1 MNKEIETKFFIENK
15 DEIRKKLSSLNFNL
29 VKKEFLMKRKTF
41 DSEANG
47 KWFRVRDEGDKITM
61 TYKNIIDKT
70 INGVNEIEI
79 IVNDFDKASEMLNQT
94 NFKERSYQENFR
106 EVWSNQDAEIVIDT
120 WPFLQTYIEIE
131 ALSASGQ
138 YNPWDIYNSDYRIK
152 NIMDSLFNGPW
163 VGYKQDKFR
172 MIFDEIMYH
181 NDVYFILKD
190 FDAYQRGQEKISN
203 LYKDRQNWNKM
214 SLINIASSGFFSSD
228 RTIEQY
234 VKDIWHLEKIH

>member
-1 MNKEIETKFFIENK
+1 MNKEIEAKFFIENK
-15 DEIRKKLSSLNFNL
+15 DEIRKKISSLNFNL
-29 VKKEFLMKRKTF
+29 IKKEFLMKRKTF

-131 ALSASGQ
+131 ALSE
-138 YNPWDIYNSDYRIK
+138 DIVKYCAEK
-152 NIMDSLFNGPW
+152 LGFNFE
-163 VGYKQDKFR
+163 K
-172 MIFDEIMYH
+172 
-181 NDVYFILKD
+181 
-190 FDAYQRGQEKISN
+190 DAYFGSVDVLYEIQYKISKEDFCKIEKIIFNDNQLKSK
-203 LYKDRQNWNKM
+203 LENK
-214 SLINIASSGFFSSD
+214 IN
-228 RTIEQY
+228 
-234 VKDIWHLEKIH
+234 

>member
-1 MNKEIETKFFIENK
+1 MNKEIEVKFFIENK

-41 DSEANG
+41 DSEVNG

-79 IVNDFDKASEMLNQT
+79 LVNDFDKASEMLNQT

-131 ALSASGQ
+131 ALSE
-138 YNPWDIYNSDYRIK
+138 DIVKYYTEK
-152 NIMDSLFNGPW
+152 LGFNFE
-163 VGYKQDKFR
+163 K
-172 MIFDEIMYH
+172 
-181 NDVYFILKD
+181 
-190 FDAYQRGQEKISN
+190 DAYFGSVDVLYVNKYGISKEDFCRIENITFNNNELKSKLENKIN
-203 LYKDRQNWNKM
+203 
-214 SLINIASSGFFSSD
+214 
-228 RTIEQY
+228 
-234 VKDIWHLEKIH
+234 